1 MVELPLDPEA
11 VAPDTGGDV
20 TSLPPGGPVTRNG
33 AQPIPKAEGSTE
45 AESPPEPLRATEGS
59 TEGQAGGSTERQT
72 DAESAPRAE
81 TGTSQG
87 RES

>member
-20 TSLPPGGPVTRNG
+20 TSLPPAGPVTRNG

-45 AESPPEPLRATEGS
+45 AESPPEPLQATEGS
-59 TEGQAGGSTERQT
+59 TEGQPDGEA
-72 DAESAPRAE
+72 APRAE
-81 TGTSQG
+81 TGTAQG